1 MRALTSWTV
10 LCVEHYYRRLLW
22 VTGMVSGQ
30 KSPTETVVHAEV
42 RRQESGQSC
51 TVDTTFT
58 QKGLVRECRRLP
70 VSIDHSG
77 DEL

>member
-1 MRALTSWTV
+1 MRALTGWTV

-42 RRQESGQSC
+42 RRQESGSGEWPELHCGHYLYPERSSARMQEASC
-51 TVDTTFT
+51 
-58 QKGLVRECRRLP
+58 Q
-70 VSIDHSG
+70 H
-77 DEL
+77 